1 MIHWNIEKSSKLYGI
16 EHWGAQYLK
25 INEQGHIEVL
35 PQGEGGSKVDLFQ
48 LISDLK
54 KRGVRLPTLIRFPGL
69 VKSRIDL
76 ISQCFTRSI
85 AEYEYTGKYNGVY
98 PIKVNQQRHLVEE
111 IVKFGRNH
119 QLGLECGSKPELL
132 IGLALMETPD
142 GLLICNGFKDQAYIE
157 MALLSKKLGRNTIIV
172 VDRMAE
178 LEMIINATKKINVQ
192 PTIGFR
198 TKLHSLRLQG
208 SGRWAETAG
217 NKSKFGLTPS
227 EIVDGVKT
235 LKKHNLLDTLQLLHF
250 HIGSQIPSIQSI
262 KTAMKEGA
270 RFFTEI
276 YDMGAPLKYLDVGGG
291 LGVDYDGSGHSDSST
306 NYSEQEYA
314 NDVISIIQ
322 SICDEKSVP
331 HPNIVSESGRSLVAH
346 SSMLIFDV
354 LGRNQ
359 VARDQIDFQVTEKD
373 SRLVQDLNEMLQ
385 TVNQDNIN
393 EFYNDL
399 IEKKRDTK
407 QLFSYGVLNLEQR
420 AKSEDLIYAI
430 IKKMSSLAKKTEDT
444 ENIYW
449 NLQSDLSETYFCN
462 FSVFQSLPDSW
473 ALGQYFPVVPIH
485 RLNENPNHRATLADL
500 SCDSDGKID
509 SFIDIDGEGPQKYL
523 EVHTL
528 KENEPYYMA
537 VFMTGAYQETLG
549 DLHNLFGDT
558 DAVHITLND
567 NGYTVDHYVKGDSVT
582 EVLSYVQYYQTQL
595 IENIRRSSEI
605 GIVAN
610 SLSHEEARWLMK
622 HYEEG
627 LSGYTY
633 LEDTHKL

>member
-1 MIHWNIEKSSKLYGI
+1 MNHWNTKKSAQLYGI
-16 EHWGAQYLK
+16 EYWGAKYLE
-25 INEQGHIEVL
+25 INNKGHIEVT
-35 PQGEGGSKVDLFQ
+35 PDGNGGNKLDLFQ
-48 LISDLK
+48 LVSDLK
-54 KRGVRLPTLIRFPGL
+54 ERGVRLPTLIRFPGI

-76 ISQCFTRSI
+76 ISQCFANSI
-85 AEYEYTGKYNGVY
+85 TEYEYSGTYKGVY
-98 PIKVNQQRHLVEE
+98 PIKVNQQRHLIEE
-111 IVKFGRNH
+111 IVNFGRDH
-119 QLGLECGSKPELL
+119 HLGLECGSKPELL
-132 IGLALMETPD
+132 IGLALMEDPEA
-142 GLLICNGFKDQAYIE
+142 LLICNGFKDQAYIE
-157 MALLSKKLGRNTIIV
+157 MALLSKKLGHQTIIV

-178 LEMIINATKKINVQ
+178 LGLIIDAAKRIDVQ

-198 TKLHSLRLQG
+198 TKLHSLRMQG
-208 SGRWAETAG
+208 SGRWAETGG

-227 EIVDGVKT
+227 EIVDGVKL
-235 LKKHNLLDTLQLLHF
+235 LKEHNLLDTLQLLHF

-276 YDMGAPLKYLDVGGG
+276 YHMGAPLKYLDVGGG

-314 NDVISIIQ
+314 NDVISITQ

-331 HPNIVSESGRSLVAH
+331 HPNIVSESGRSLVSH
-346 SSMLIFDV
+346 SSMLVFNV

-359 VARDQIDFQVTEKD
+359 VARDGVSFRVTGKD

-385 TVNQDNIN
+385 TVDESHIN

-420 AKSEDLIYAI
+420 AKAEDLLCAI
-430 IKKMSSLAKKTEDT
+430 TKKMSALAKNIEETKD
-444 ENIYW
+444 IYW
-449 NLQSDLSETYFCN
+449 SLQEDLSEIYFCN

-473 ALGQYFPVVPIH
+473 ALGQYFPVMPIH
-485 RLNENPNHRATLADL
+485 RLDENPTRRATLADL

-523 EVHTL
+523 EVHEL
-528 KENEPYYMA
+528 KDNEPYYMA

-558 DAVHITLND
+558 DAVHIALHD
-567 NGYTVDHYVKGDSVT
+567 QGYTVKHYVKGDSVN
-582 EVLSYVQYYQTQL
+582 EVLSYVQYQNSQL
-595 IENIRRSSEI
+595 VENIRRSSEA
-605 GIVAN
+605 GIIKG
-610 SLSHEEARWLMK
+610 SLSREEVRWLMEHCEK
-622 HYEEG
+622 G
-627 LSGYTY
+627 LSDYTY
-633 LEDTHKL
+633 LEEL

>member
-1 MIHWNIEKSSKLYGI
+1 MAHWNTKKSSQLYGI
-16 EHWGAQYLK
+16 EHWGARYLR
-25 INEQGHIEVL
+25 INDKGHIEVV
-35 PQGEGGSKVDLFQ
+35 PDGKDGNRVDLFQ
-48 LISDLK
+48 LVGDLK
-54 KRGVRLPTLIRFPGL
+54 ERGVRLPTLIRFPSL
-69 VKSRIDL
+69 VKYRIDL
-76 ISQCFTRSI
+76 ISQCFARSI
-85 AEYEYTGKYNGVY
+85 DEYEYAGKYSGVY

-111 IVKFGRNH
+111 VVNFGRSH
-119 QLGLECGSKPELL
+119 HLGLECGSKPELL
-132 IGLALMETPD
+132 IALALMKTPEA
-142 GLLICNGFKDQAYIE
+142 LLICNGFKDQAYIE
-157 MALLSKKLGRNTIIV
+157 MALLSKKLGHHTLIV

-178 LEMIINATKKINVQ
+178 LGMIINAAKRIDVQ

-198 TKLHSLRLQG
+198 TKLHGLRLQG

-227 EIVDGVKT
+227 EIVDGVRL
-235 LKKHNLLDTLQLLHF
+235 LKEHHLLDTLQLLHF

-276 YDMGAPLKYLDVGGG
+276 YHMGAPLKYLDVGGG
-291 LGVDYDGSGHSDSST
+291 LGVDYDGSGRSNSST

-314 NDVISIIQ
+314 NDVISITQ

-354 LGRNQ
+354 LGRNR
-359 VARDQIDFQVTEKD
+359 VARDEIHFQVTEKD

-385 TVNQDNIN
+385 TVNESNIN

-407 QLFSYGVLNLEQR
+407 QLFSYGVLSLEQR
-420 AKSEDLIYAI
+420 AKAEDLLYTI
-430 IKKMSSLAKKTEDT
+430 IKKMSPLAKKAEDA
-444 ENIYW
+444 EEIYW
-449 NLQSDLSETYFCN
+449 SLQGDLSETYFCN

-473 ALGQYFPVVPIH
+473 ALGQYFPVMPIH
-485 RLNENPNHRATLADL
+485 RLDENPDHRATLADL

-523 EVHTL
+523 EVHGL
-528 KENEPYYMA
+528 QGNQPYYMG

-567 NGYTVDHYVKGDSVT
+567 HGYTVDHYVKGDSVT
-582 EVLSYVQYYQTQL
+582 EVLSYVQYYKSQL
-595 IENIRRSSEI
+595 IENIRRSSEASI
-605 GIVAN
+605 IKG
-610 SLSHEEARWLMK
+610 SLSREEARWLK
-622 HYEEG
+622 EHYERG

-633 LEDTHKL
+633 LEEET